1 MRYIYICVSGNRMKT
16 MEEVQQT
23 RKYKKAMELSKI
35 FEADDVIIDVCSTWN
50 REKPN
55 LKRILSQPENVVIVS
70 DVSALGK
77 KDELAETYQH
87 IIQTRNDLLI
97 CYFNDCGVLTVNDIS
112 TVDIKL
118 EKKADVPVAKNIEML
133 NNISSTQY
141 KKDGW
146 QMVDMASAES
156 YWQHEKGEKSMAEVL
171 KGLGI
176 SRNTFLKRVSEYI
189 GTDAWVERIAKEDRD
204 FGISNIAARIGEV
217 SENGIKMYN
226 FKVEH
231 PREYAHL
238 PLNEIG
244 REAGIEL
251 EMYERAQELR
261 SSEEEEVVEEGNKLF
276 DKWWAIVFQSHREML
291 KYEKYQ
297 RNLKYRK

>member
-1 MRYIYICVSGNRMKT
+1 MRYIYTCISGNRIKT
-16 MEEVQQT
+16 QEEVQQT
-23 RKYKKAMELSKI
+23 RKYKKSLELAKI
-35 FEADDVIIDVCSTWN
+35 FEADDVVIDICSTWN

-55 LKRILSQPENVVIVS
+55 LKKILSIPENIIIVS

-77 KDELAETYQH
+77 KDELAEVYQQ
-87 IIQTRNDLLI
+87 IINTRNELLI
-97 CYFNDCGVLTVNDIS
+97 CYFNNCGVLTVNDIS

-118 EKKADVPVAKNIEML
+118 EKKTDVPVADNIDML

-146 QMVDMASAES
+146 QMVDMASAEA
-156 YWQHEKGEKSMAEVL
+156 YWQHEKGEKSMSEVL
-171 KGLGI
+171 KELGI

-189 GTDAWVERIAKEDRD
+189 GTDAWVERITEEDRD
-204 FGISNIAARIGEV
+204 FNISNIPARIGEV
-217 SENGIKMYN
+217 TENGVKMYN

-231 PREYAHL
+231 PIQYAHL
-238 PLNEIG
+238 PLIEIG
-244 REAGIEL
+244 RESGVEL
-251 EMYERAQELR
+251 ELYERAQELR
-261 SSEEEEVVEEGNKLF
+261 VSEDEDEVEEGNKLF
-276 DKWWAIVFQSHREML
+276 DRWWAIVFQSHREML